1 MELTMDAKF
10 FVEEYLKD
18 VGLGNTVLLWPPYY
32 PHIHRKLTCLNV
44 TDIQKETRAFH
55 EEAFSLLKE
64 KFPIEVE
71 TSNRLTDIRFLKTI
85 MFNPKEAF
93 IPNNA
98 INYYPTANTPNLVF
112 LPHILE
118 EDGSL
123 KFIAFDSLKECSLAF
138 SDINPAI
145 EYVKTM
151 VKNTL
156 DRVAITLLDLNEF
169 TEKVD
174 LNGHHIK
181 VIGDGRFSI
190 AGYAIDNKK
199 VLEYYVKSR
208 DGLFSFFPFI
218 ERELQLNE
226 GEVLPLNEHPMFSVY
241 IIYTAKDSEF
251 RFSLKSIPEAKS
263 AGIIACHSVYE
274 ELTEDGGKYVYC
286 FCTKQLQNGP
296 SLLLP
301 GHVIREMVNV
311 IGQDIKEKDKRYSL
325 PELVDRNRRTLFG
338 IIEDFR
344 SNNEIVRFGYSD
356 ILTEEDI
363 ERNQVFYGR
372 INQQFI
378 VKEIGDFLYRERL
391 PYQVFHEKQ
400 LFIIHTD
407 KDLPEGSR
415 NFSTMSN
422 PGNREPLRRLTK
434 EEKEALKQEIKEK
447 GLSVSYMQNKDHS
460 RTGVLLANPSRDR
473 YLDSEAPL
481 GLGAYSVYHYFFVGK
496 PDINTVLDTMRRYYN
511 LFRDRGGISRF
522 SVDKETPLI
531 TYKKPSKVD
540 VDDFFRMEDIYVTK
554 AGDYFIKHTEYVDNK
569 VINVLL

>member
-1 MELTMDAKF
+1 MDAKF

-18 VGLGNTVLLWPPYY
+18 VGLGNTVFLWPPYY

-44 TDIQKETRAFH
+44 ADIQKETRSFH
-55 EEAFSLLKE
+55 EEAISLLKE
-64 KFPIEVE
+64 KFPIELE

-98 INYYPTANTPNLVF
+98 INYYPTTNTPNLVF

-123 KFIAFDSLKECSLAF
+123 KFIAFDSLKEYSLAF
-138 SDINPAI
+138 QDINPAI
-145 EYVKTM
+145 EYVKLM
-151 VKNTL
+151 VKDTL

-199 VLEYYVKSR
+199 VLEYNEEVME
-208 DGLFSFFPFI
+208 DPLSFFPFVKKDYK
-218 ERELQLNE
+218 LKE
-226 GEVLPLNEHPMFSVY
+226 GEVLQLTDHSMFSIVVTY
-241 IIYTAKDSEF
+241 SEEKGNGYPDHVSLSLDSDIISCY
-251 RFSLKSIPEAKS
+251 
-263 AGIIACHSVYE
+263 SVYE
-274 ELTEDGGKYVYC
+274 EPTEEGGYYTYC
-286 FCTKQLQNGP
+286 FFTKQFRNGP
-296 SLLLP
+296 NLLLP
-301 GHVIREMVNV
+301 GYVIREMINV
-311 IGQDIKEKDKRYSL
+311 IAQDIKEKDKRYSL
-325 PELVDRNRRTLFG
+325 AELVDRNRRTLFG

-344 SNNEIVRFGYSD
+344 SNIEIIRFGYSG
-356 ILTEEDI
+356 ILDEEDI
-363 ERNQVFYGR
+363 ERNMSLYGR
-372 INQQFI
+372 INQQYI

-415 NFSTMSN
+415 NFSTMTN

-447 GLSVSYMQNKDHS
+447 GLSVSYIQNKDHS

-481 GLGAYSVYHYFFVGK
+481 GLGSYSVYHYFFVGK

-511 LFRDRGGISRF
+511 LFRDKGGISKF

-531 TYKKPSKVD
+531 THKKPSKVD
-540 VDDFFRMEDIYVTK
+540 VDEFFRMEDIYVTK
-554 AGDYFIKHTEYVDNK
+554 AGDYFIKHIEYVDNK

>member
-1 MELTMDAKF
+1 MDAKF

-18 VGLGNTVLLWPPYY
+18 VGLGNTVFLWPPYY

-71 TSNRLTDIRFLKTI
+71 TSNRLTDIRFHKTI

-123 KFIAFDSLKECSLAF
+123 KFIAFDSLKEYSLAF

-145 EYVKTM
+145 EYAKTM
-151 VKNTL
+151 VKDTL

-199 VLEYYVKSR
+199 VMEYHGKSR
-208 DGLFSFFPFI
+208 DGLLSFFPFVKKDYKLK
-218 ERELQLNE
+218 ESEVLQLTD
-226 GEVLPLNEHPMFSVY
+226 HSMFSIVVTY
-241 IIYTAKDSEF
+241 SEEKGNGYPDHVSLSLDSDIISCY
-251 RFSLKSIPEAKS
+251 
-263 AGIIACHSVYE
+263 SVYE
-274 ELTEDGGKYVYC
+274 EPTEEGGYYTYC
-286 FCTKQLQNGP
+286 FFTKQFRNGP
-296 SLLLP
+296 NLLLP
-301 GHVIREMVNV
+301 GYVIREMVNV
-311 IGQDIKEKDKRYSL
+311 ISQDIKEKDKRYSL

-338 IIEDFR
+338 IIEDYR
-344 SNNEIVRFGYSD
+344 SNNEIVRFGYSS
-356 ILTEEDI
+356 ILDEEDI
-363 ERNQVFYGR
+363 ERNVSLYGR

-415 NFSTMSN
+415 NFSTMTN
-422 PGNREPLRRLTK
+422 PGIREPLRKLTK

-447 GLSVSYMQNKDHS
+447 GLSVSYIQNKDHS

-473 YLDSEAPL
+473 YLGSEAPL
-481 GLGAYSVYHYFFVGK
+481 TQAAYSVYHYFFVGK

-511 LFRDRGGISRF
+511 LFRDRGGIFRF

-540 VDDFFRMEDIYVTK
+540 VDEFFGMEDIYVTK
-554 AGDYFIKHTEYVDNK
+554 AGDYFIKHIEYVDNK

>member
-1 MELTMDAKF
+1 MELTMVAKF

-18 VGLGNTVLLWPPYY
+18 VGLGNTVFLWPPYY

-44 TDIQKETRAFH
+44 TDIRNETNQFH
-55 EEAFSLLKE
+55 DEAISLLKE

-123 KFIAFDSLKECSLAF
+123 KFIAFDSLKEYSLAF
-138 SDINPAI
+138 LDINPAI

-151 VKNTL
+151 VKDTL

-251 RFSLKSIPEAKS
+251 RFSLKSIPEAES
-263 AGIIACHSVYE
+263 SGVIDCHSVYE
-274 ELTEDGGKYVYC
+274 EPDENGGKYLYY
-286 FCTKQLQNGP
+286 FCTKQLQNVP
-296 SLLLP
+296 NLLLP
-301 GHVIREMVNV
+301 GQMVNV
-311 IGQDIKEKDKRYSL
+311 IAQDIKEKDKRYSL

-338 IIEDFR
+338 IIEDYR
-344 SNNEIVRFGYSD
+344 SNNEIVRFGYSG

-363 ERNQVFYGR
+363 ERNVSLYGR

-407 KDLPEGSR
+407 NDLPEGSR
-415 NFSTMSN
+415 NFSTMTN
-422 PGNREPLRRLTK
+422 PGIREPLRKLTK
-434 EEKEALKQEIKEK
+434 EEKESLRQEIKEK
-447 GLSVSYMQNKDHS
+447 GLSVSYMQNKDYS
-460 RTGVLLANPSRDR
+460 RTGVLLANPSRNR
-473 YLDSEAPL
+473 YLGTEAPL
-481 GLGAYSVYHYFFVGK
+481 GIGAYSVYHYFFVGK

-511 LFRDRGGISRF
+511 LFRDRSGISKF

>member
-1 MELTMDAKF
+1 MDAKF

-18 VGLGNTVLLWPPYY
+18 VGLGNTVFLLPPYY
-32 PHIHRKLTCLNV
+32 PHIHRKLTCSNV
-44 TDIQKETRAFH
+44 TGIQNETRAFH

-71 TSNRLTDIRFLKTI
+71 TSSRLTDIRFLKTI
-85 MFNPKEAF
+85 MFNPNKAF

-123 KFIAFDSLKECSLAF
+123 KFIAFDSLKEYSLAF

-151 VKNTL
+151 VKDTL
-156 DRVAITLLDLNEF
+156 NRVAITLLDLNEF

-251 RFSLKSIPEAKS
+251 RFSLESIPEAKS
-263 AGIIACHSVYE
+263 SGVIDCHSVYE
-274 ELTEDGGKYVYC
+274 EPGEDGGKYLYY
-286 FCTKQLQNGP
+286 FCTKQLQNVP
-296 SLLLP
+296 NLLLP
-301 GHVIREMVNV
+301 GHVIREMINV
-311 IGQDIKEKDKRYSL
+311 IAGDIKEKDKRYSL

-344 SNNEIVRFGYSD
+344 SNNEIVRFGYND

-363 ERNQVFYGR
+363 ARNQALYGR

-407 KDLPEGSR
+407 KDLPDGSR
-415 NFSTMSN
+415 YFGTMGN
-422 PGNREPLRRLTK
+422 PGIREPLRKLTK

-447 GLSVSYMQNKDHS
+447 GLSVSYMQNKDYS

-473 YLDSEAPL
+473 YLGSEAPF
-481 GLGAYSVYHYFFVGK
+481 GVGAYSVYHYFFVGK
-496 PDINTVLDTMRRYYN
+496 PDIGTVLDTMRRYHN

-522 SVDKETPLI
+522 SVDKETPLV

-540 VDDFFRMEDIYVTK
+540 VDEFFIKEDIYVTK

-569 VINVLL
+569 VINVVS